1 MKKISFRTRWKETQT
16 TFACWREKTLGA
28 FLEAS
33 HSYREGDSLGL
44 NHKSQT
50 CRLTTASRK
59 HTFQQERQTVNIS
72 AREKQIT
79 ELSGIYL
86 RCTNLRSRCIGWE
99 DYSMVRN
106 ISCSCR
112 ESKLSPT
119 TFIGWFSAAGIFSS
133 RGLYHSSP
141 LWVTAQIRHTHI

>member
-1 MKKISFRTRWKETQT
+1 M
-16 TFACWREKTLGA
+16 
-28 FLEAS
+28 EAS

-50 CRLTTASRK
+50 CRLTTAARN
-59 HTFQQERQTVNIS
+59 HTLQQERQTVNIS

-79 ELSGIYL
+79 ELSDIYL
-86 RCTNLRSRCIGWE
+86 RCTNLRSRCTGWK

-112 ESKLSPT
+112 EPELSPT
-119 TFIGWFSAAGIFSS
+119 TFKG
-133 RGLYHSSP
+133 
-141 LWVTAQIRHTHI
+141 